1 MMDDILTSE
10 GRVMSNQYLI
20 SGATGATGSKTVEVL
35 LEAGVKVRAYV
46 HRQDERS
53 AALSALG
60 AELVTGDL
68 LDFEAVCRAMEGVNG
83 AYFVYPI
90 KPGILQ
96 ATAYFAQAAKEA
108 AVSAIVNMSQISARR
123 EAKSHA
129 AQDHWISEQVL
140 NWSGVPTTHLRPT
153 LFAEW
158 ALYWTGQIKTGI
170 LRLPFGTGRHAPI
183 AAEDQ
188 ARVIAKILL
197 NPGEHKGKV
206 YPLYGEKEYTFAEI
220 AAEIGK
226 VVGKPLAYEQIDA
239 WELKKLSENAYTG
252 VTARS
257 DTMWQHFEEIAK
269 DHQNGV
275 FAGTNDLVEKIS
287 GKRPMGLP
295 EFLQANKSAILA

>member
-1 MMDDILTSE
+1 
-10 GRVMSNQYLI
+10 MSNQYVI
-20 SGATGATGSKTVEVL
+20 SGATGATGSKTVEFL

-68 LDFEAVCRAMEGVNG
+68 LDFEAVRRAMEGVKG

-226 VVGKPLAYEQIDA
+226 VVGKPVAYEQIDA
-239 WELKKLSENAYTG
+239 WELKKLSRSAYTG
-252 VTARS
+252 RTAPS
-257 DTMWQHFEEIAK
+257 DTLWQHFEEIAK

-275 FAGTNDLVEKIS
+275 FAGTNDLVQKIG

-295 EFLQANKSAILA
+295 EFLQANKTAILAYRTD

>member
-1 MMDDILTSE
+1 
-10 GRVMSNQYLI
+10 MSNQYLI
-20 SGATGATGSKTVEVL
+20 SGATGATGSKTVEFL
-35 LEAGVKVRAYV
+35 REAGVKVRAYV

-60 AELVTGDL
+60 AEPVTGDL
-68 LDFEAVCRAMEGVNG
+68 LDFEAVRRAMEGVKG

-140 NWSGVPTTHLRPT
+140 NRSGVPTTHLRPT

-226 VVGKPLAYEQIDA
+226 VVGKPVAYEQIDA
-239 WELKKLSENAYTG
+239 WELKKLSGNAYTG
-252 VTARS
+252 RTAPS
-257 DTMWQHFEEIAK
+257 DTLWQHFEEIAK

-275 FAGTNDLVEKIS
+275 FAGTNDLVQTIG

-295 EFLQANKSAILA
+295 EFLQANKPALLA

>member
-1 MMDDILTSE
+1 
-10 GRVMSNQYLI
+10 MSNQYVI
-20 SGATGATGSKTVEVL
+20 SGATGATGSKTVEFL

-68 LDFEAVCRAMEGVNG
+68 LDFEAVRRAMEGVKG

-226 VVGKPLAYEQIDA
+226 VVGKPVAYEQIDA
-239 WELKKLSENAYTG
+239 WELKKLSRSAYTG
-252 VTARS
+252 RTAPS
-257 DTMWQHFEEIAK
+257 DTLWQHFEEIAK

-275 FAGTNDLVEKIS
+275 FAGTNDLVQKIG

-295 EFLQANKSAILA
+295 EFLQANKTAILADRTD

>member
-1 MMDDILTSE
+1 
-10 GRVMSNQYLI
+10 MSSQYLI
-20 SGATGATGSKTVEVL
+20 SGPTGATGSKTVQFL
-35 LEAGVKVRAYV
+35 LEAGVKVRAYI

-53 AALSALG
+53 AALGRLG

-68 LDFEAVCRAMEGVNG
+68 LDFEAVRAAMEGVKG

-108 AVSAIVNMSQISARR
+108 AVSAVVNMSQISARR

-129 AQDHWISEQVL
+129 AQDHWIAEQIL

-158 ALYWTGQIKTGI
+158 ALYWADQIKTGV

-188 ARVIAKILL
+188 ARVIAKMLL

-226 VVGKPLAYEQIDA
+226 VVGKTVVYEQIDA
-239 WELKKLSENAYTG
+239 WELKKLSG
-252 VTARS
+252 TAHTS
-257 DTMWQHFEEIAK
+257 DRLLQHFEEIAK

-275 FAGTNDLVEKIS
+275 FAGTNDLVQKI
-287 GKRPMGLP
+287 GGQRPMGLP
-295 EFLQANKSAILA
+295 EFLRENKAALLA

>member
-1 MMDDILTSE
+1 
-10 GRVMSNQYLI
+10 MSNQYLI

-68 LDFEAVCRAMEGVNG
+68 LDFEAVRRAMEGVKG

-226 VVGKPLAYEQIDA
+226 VAGKPLSYEQIDA
-239 WELKKLSENAYTG
+239 WELKKLSGKTG
-252 VTARS
+252 RTAPS
-257 DTMWQHFEEIAK
+257 DTLWQHFEEIAK

-275 FAGTNDLVEKIS
+275 FAGTNDLVQKIG

-295 EFLQANKSAILA
+295 EFLQANKTAILA

>member
-1 MMDDILTSE
+1 
-10 GRVMSNQYLI
+10 MSNQYLI

-68 LDFEAVCRAMEGVNG
+68 LDFEAVRRAMEGVKG

-239 WELKKLSENAYTG
+239 WELKKLSGKTG
-252 VTARS
+252 RTAPS
-257 DTMWQHFEEIAK
+257 DTLWQHFEEIAK

-275 FAGTNDLVEKIS
+275 FAGTNDLVQKIG

-295 EFLQANKSAILA
+295 EFLQANKTAILA

>member
-1 MMDDILTSE
+1 
-10 GRVMSNQYLI
+10 MSNQYLI
-20 SGATGATGSKTVEVL
+20 SGATGATGSKTVEFL

-46 HRQDERS
+46 HRQDARS

-68 LDFEAVCRAMEGVNG
+68 LDFEAVRRAMEGVKG

-90 KPGILQ
+90 KPGIIQ

-108 AVSAIVNMSQISARR
+108 AVSAIVNMSQVSARR

-140 NWSGVPTTHLRPT
+140 NWSGMPTTHLRPT

-197 NPGEHKGKV
+197 NPGEHNGKV

-226 VVGKPLAYEQIDA
+226 VLGKPVAYEQIDA
-239 WELKKLSENAYTG
+239 WALKKLSGKTG
-252 VTARS
+252 RTASS
-257 DTMWQHFEEIAK
+257 DTLWQHFEEIAK

-275 FAGTNDLVEKIS
+275 FAGTNDLVQKIG

-295 EFLQANKSAILA
+295 EFLQANKTAILA

>member
-1 MMDDILTSE
+1 
-10 GRVMSNQYLI
+10 MSNQYLI
-20 SGATGATGSKTVEVL
+20 SGATGATGSKAVEFL

-53 AALSALG
+53 VALSALG

-68 LDFEAVCRAMEGVNG
+68 LDFEAVRRAMEGVKG

-158 ALYWTGQIKTGI
+158 ALYWAGQFKTGI

-226 VVGKPLAYEQIDA
+226 VVGKPVAYEQIDA
-239 WELKKLSENAYTG
+239 WELKKLSGNADTG
-252 VTARS
+252 RTART

-275 FAGTNDLVEKIS
+275 FAGTNDLVQKIG

-295 EFLQANKSAILA
+295 EFLQANKTAILA

>member
-1 MMDDILTSE
+1 
-10 GRVMSNQYLI
+10 MSNQYLI
-20 SGATGATGSKTVEVL
+20 SGATGATGSKTVEFL

-68 LDFEAVCRAMEGVNG
+68 LDFEAVRRAMEGVKG

-170 LRLPFGTGRHAPI
+170 LRLPFGTGKHAPI

-188 ARVIAKILL
+188 ARVIAQILL

-226 VVGKPLAYEQIDA
+226 VVAKPVAYQQIDA
-239 WELKKLSENAYTG
+239 WELKKLSGKTG
-252 VTARS
+252 RTAPS
-257 DTMWQHFEEIAK
+257 DTLWQHFEEIAK

-275 FAGTNDLVEKIS
+275 FAGTNDLVQKIG

-295 EFLQANKSAILA
+295 EFLQANKTAILA

>member
-1 MMDDILTSE
+1 MAEMFLVTGS
-10 GRVMSNQYLI
+10 
-20 SGATGATGSKTVEVL
+20 TGATGSKTVKFL
-35 LEAGVKVRAYV
+35 LDAGARVRAFV
-46 HRQDERS
+46 HGEDERS
-53 AALSALG
+53 AALAAQG
-60 AELVTGDL
+60 ADVVRGDL
-68 LDFEAVCRAMEGVNG
+68 LDFEAVRSALEGAQG

-90 KPGILQ
+90 RPGILQ
-96 ATAYFAQAAKEA
+96 ASAYFAQAAKEA
-108 AVSAIVNMSQISARR
+108 GIKIVVNMSQISARR

-129 AQDHWISEQVL
+129 AQDHWISEQVF
-140 NWSGVPTTHLRPT
+140 NWSGVPTTHVRPT

-158 ALYWTGQIKTGI
+158 ALYWTGQFKTGV

-252 VTARS
+252 RTGRS
-257 DTMWQHFEEIAK
+257 DTLWQHFEEIAK
-269 DHQNGV
+269 DHENGV
-275 FAGTNDLVEKIS
+275 FAGTNDLVQKIG
-287 GKRPMGLP
+287 GKRPIGLP
-295 EFLQANKSAILA
+295 EFLEAHRGALLS